1 MVKSIMTATVVS
13 IIMLFAVNTYAYSDD
28 VFSSLEMEQADGA
41 YTVITDIENDVHYL
55 DGIIDADKLEYSS
68 IVSRIASYEI
78 YIENDKI
85 ISVELNDIL
94 SKGDVSLSNNE
105 NVLTN
110 GYYDVK
116 FML

>member
-1 MVKSIMTATVVS
+1 MTFFRHLKWS
-13 IIMLFAVNTYAYSDD
+13 KLY
-28 VFSSLEMEQADGA
+28 GA

-94 SKGDVSLSNNE
+94 SKR
-105 NVLTN
+105 
-110 GYYDVK
+110 
-116 FML
+116 